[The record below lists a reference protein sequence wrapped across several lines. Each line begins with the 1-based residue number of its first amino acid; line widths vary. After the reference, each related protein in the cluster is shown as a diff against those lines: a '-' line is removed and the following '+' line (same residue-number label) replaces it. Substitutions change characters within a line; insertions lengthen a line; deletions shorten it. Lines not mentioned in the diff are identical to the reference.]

1 MCAAARHALR
11 PQRRGTQAPPYGIFA
26 DFVGVGVPDD
36 PFAPHP
42 QKNLSLRTGA
52 HTGVAIRN
60 PPRTAP
66 CRKGKRIPTSLR
78 SSE

>member
-26 DFVGVGVPDD
+26 DFVEVGVPDD

-42 QKNLSLRTGA
+42 PKNLSLRTGA

-60 PPRTAP
+60 PPPHRP
-66 CRKGKRIPTSLR
+66 LS
-78 SSE
+78 